1 MDLRIGKGEYM
12 RKRFL
17 SYITMVIVI
26 FVVGVNVVKAEDY
39 NFSTKIYKV
48 DVVDDNFITRF
59 NNGEFQEVKSG
70 GTLNAGDTIAVGVYI
85 DVKNPIGYNFEI
97 KLNWDDSILEP
108 FKDAERN
115 RSIIKVDLRPEIEG
129 GIYPNAC
136 DEEYCE
142 WTEWRLSKGRYMDY
156 YINNKPII
164 KVTADDNRE
173 LTKFRKSG
181 NLFWLFLKV
190 KDSIQDN
197 SNLMFSFN
205 RVESYCDF
213 GRNLLD
219 ISTTSSNFKING
231 TKSLAYSLGDANGNG
246 KIDFGDVMLSM
257 AFYMV
262 NLSMNAEEKDAAD
275 MNNDGRVTLSD
286 TLLIIEKLFENN

>member
-1 MDLRIGKGEYM
+1 M

-26 FVVGVNVVKAEDY
+26 FVIGVNVVKAEDY

-85 DVKNPIGYNFEI
+85 DVKNPTGSIFDI
-97 KLNWDDSILEP
+97 RLNWDDSLLEQVYNV
-108 FKDAERN
+108 DTLESYIYDT
-115 RSIIKVDLRPEIEG
+115 RSIIKG
-129 GIYPNAC
+129 GIY
-136 DEEYCE
+136 
-142 WTEWRLSKGRYMDY
+142 S
-156 YINNKPII
+156 NNWVVLISSDRSPYTIANIYNISNKENFD
-164 KVTADDNRE
+164 KNVAMY
-173 LTKFRKSG
+173 
-181 NLFWLFLKV
+181 WLFYKI
-190 KDSIQDN
+190 KDNAQDN
-197 SNLMFSFN
+197 SNLIFSFN
-205 RVESYCDF
+205 RVESYCNF

-219 ISTTSSNFKING
+219 ISTTSSNFKVNG

-286 TLLIIEKLFENN
+286 TLLIIEKLFKNN

>member
-1 MDLRIGKGEYM
+1 M
-12 RKRFL
+12 RKKFL
-17 SYITMVIVI
+17 SYITMVIVM

-39 NFSTKIYKV
+39 NFSTKVYKV

-115 RSIIKVDLRPEIEG
+115 RSIIKFDLRPEIEG

-136 DEEYCE
+136 DDEDCD
-142 WTEWRLSKGRYMDY
+142 WTEWLISNRRYLDY
-156 YINNKPII
+156 YLSNKSII

-181 NLFWLFLKV
+181 NLFWLFFKV

-205 RVESYCDF
+205 KVESYCDF

-219 ISTTSSNFKING
+219 VSTTSSNFKING
-231 TKSLAYSLGDANGNG
+231 NKSLAYSLGDANGNG
-246 KIDFGDVMLSM
+246 IIDFGDVMLSM
-257 AFYMV
+257 AFYMA
-262 NLSMNAEEKDAAD
+262 NLSMNSEEKDAAD

-286 TLLIIEKLFENN
+286 TLLIIEKLFKNN

>member
-1 MDLRIGKGEYM
+1 M

-26 FVVGVNVVKAEDY
+26 FVIGVNVVKAEDY

-70 GTLNAGDTIAVGVYI
+70 GTLNAGDTIAVGVYA
-85 DVKNPIGYNFEI
+85 DVKFSIGTLFDI
-97 KLNWDDSILEP
+97 RLRWDDSILEP
-108 FKDAERN
+108 VYNEYDKNYAYERQSGFQI
-115 RSIIKVDLRPEIEG
+115 SISGANFHNKAIIRTEVKGSNALENDNV
-129 GIYPNAC
+129 IY
-136 DEEYCE
+136 
-142 WTEWRLSKGRYMDY
+142 
-156 YINNKPII
+156 
-164 KVTADDNRE
+164 
-173 LTKFRKSG
+173 
-181 NLFWLFLKV
+181 WLFFKI
-190 KDSIQDN
+190 KDNASDA
-197 SNLMFSFN
+197 SYFTFDFN
-205 RVESYCDF
+205 RVTGFNNQGKNEIEIETAPTIF
-213 GRNLLD
+213 KVNGNKL
-219 ISTTSSNFKING
+219 ISH
-231 TKSLAYSLGDANGNG
+231 SLGDVNGNG

-286 TLLIIEKLFENN
+286 TLLIIEKLFKNN